1 MCVGVSVRVWGWWVV
16 VSVCVYDAD
25 SIALQLPIIR
35 SYLETFPFSFYLVLQ
50 DIKSLP
56 VVLGKALRQWFELLT
71 EH

>member
-1 MCVGVSVRVWGWWVV
+1 M
-16 VSVCVYDAD
+16 CVYDAD
-25 SIALQLPIIR
+25 SIALQPPIIR

>member
-1 MCVGVSVRVWGWWVV
+1 MCVGVSVRVWGWVV
-16 VSVCVYDAD
+16 GGGECVYDAD
-25 SIALQLPIIR
+25 SISLQPPIIR